1 MSCQCSTIA
10 KWSGHPKTNNVVL
23 EPLGPYV
30 LPREDLLFE
39 ILLQFNSTG
48 GYLVMNTNFM
58 VRLFFKCIL
67 HLWASFTKHKQAVN
81 SHRIKSWSSCI
92 NNVNGKLVPAN
103 TKRVVWR
110 PEMKDVTENHQLR
123 AKHSKIMKN
132 VLTISTIQICRVSK
146 LEMCSYWRYKGIYV
160 TRSFSRNRLQL
171 SFDLML
177 QCSPELQ
184 RSESK

>member
-1 MSCQCSTIA
+1 M
-10 KWSGHPKTNNVVL
+10 VL
-23 EPLGPYV
+23 EPQGPYV
-30 LPREDLLFE
+30 LTREDILFE

-58 VRLFFKCIL
+58 VRLFFKCVL
-67 HLWASFTKHKQAVN
+67 HLWPSFTKHKQAVN

-123 AKHSKIMKN
+123 AYHSKMIKN
-132 VLTISTIQICRVSK
+132 VLNISTIQICQVSK
-146 LEMCSYWRYKGIYV
+146 LEMRSYWAVQRDLCHPKIFGTFEKQAPAPIWPDAPV
-160 TRSFSRNRLQL
+160 FSGVAKVWVQITFWPDLLVFPTQL
-171 SFDLML
+171 L
-177 QCSPELQ
+177 
-184 RSESK
+184 K